1 MFNIISGLKKKFFE
15 DNLTKFLVIVAVV
28 AILYFYKNNNYESF
42 NNIDRYTSVTNNDI
56 FDNDKFWNIIRQW
69 SKNNYVFIDKK
80 IVPTKLNLSPLQT
93 IIKNL
98 YKNIKENKFYSDL
111 EYSYKI
117 QKILLKL
124 QKQINFK

>member
-56 FDNDKFWNIIRQW
+56 FDNDKYIKII
-69 SKNNYVFIDKK
+69 
-80 IVPTKLNLSPLQT
+80 
-93 IIKNL
+93 
-98 YKNIKENKFYSDL
+98 
-111 EYSYKI
+111 I
-117 QKILLKL
+117 Q
-124 QKQINFK
+124 